1 VSALQA
7 LKEPL
12 FAHYQLT
19 LDGQEVEIDA
29 MTCIVAN
36 AGSFGAVP
44 LTLAPTIDVADG
56 LLDVVVV
63 NKGDLPALVSVA
75 ASIVAGNEDAEPLQ
89 HWRAREV
96 MVTAD
101 PPQTVQ
107 VDGEVW
113 GETPITVRVVPQAV
127 RVIVPAT
134 ATPRS

>member
-1 VSALQA
+1 
-7 LKEPL
+7 
-12 FAHYQLT
+12 
-19 LDGQEVEIDA
+19 

-101 PPQTVQ
+101 PPQVVQ

-127 RVIVPAT
+127 RVIVPAAAT
-134 ATPRS
+134 ARS